1 MKLIGS
7 LTSPFVRKI
16 RILLAEENIPYEFV
30 LDDVWGTDSNIAQ
43 YNPLGQVPCLI
54 FDNGYTLY
62 DSSVIEDY
70 LEEITPL
77 HAPYNS
83 TARLEVKKW
92 AALAGGLTE
101 AAVKIRMEQL
111 RPADKQMQSWIDRQ
125 QLKIDRGL
133 VVLEEQLTHH
143 LWCANNAYSVADVAV
158 VCFLNWLD
166 FRLPEIDWRNS
177 FPNLTKLSDYLNA
190 QAAYSETLPRLA

>member
-16 RILLAEENIPYEFV
+16 RILLIEEGIPHELI
-30 LDDVWGTDSNIAQ
+30 LDDVWGADSNVAEH
-43 YNPLGQVPCLI
+43 NPLGQVPCLI
-54 FDNGYTLY
+54 FDSGYTLY
-62 DSSVIEDY
+62 DSRVIEDY

-83 TARLEVKKW
+83 TTRLEVKKW
-92 AALAGGLTE
+92 AALADGLTD
-101 AAVKIRMEQL
+101 AAIKIRMEQL
-111 RPADKQMQSWIDRQ
+111 RPDDKQMQSWIERQ

-133 VVLEEQLTHH
+133 AVIEEQLTHH

-158 VCFLNWLD
+158 VCLLNWLD

-190 QAAYSETLPRLA
+190 QTAYSETLPRLN

>member
-16 RILLAEENIPYEFV
+16 RILLIEEGIPHELI
-30 LDDVWGTDSNIAQ
+30 LDDVWGADSNVAEH
-43 YNPLGQVPCLI
+43 NPLGQVPCLI
-54 FDNGYTLY
+54 FDSGYTLY
-62 DSSVIEDY
+62 DSRVIEDY

-83 TARLEVKKW
+83 TTRLEVKKW
-92 AALAGGLTE
+92 TALADGLTD
-101 AAVKIRMEQL
+101 AAIKIRMEQL
-111 RPADKQMQSWIDRQ
+111 RPDDKQMQSWIERQ

-133 VVLEEQLTHH
+133 AVIEEQLTHH

-158 VCFLNWLD
+158 VCLLNWLD

-190 QAAYSETLPRLA
+190 QTAYSETLPRLN